1 MAKDYKIMAKN
12 YKIMQK
18 ILHQI
23 DWYKSIQ
30 DSFIFSIKSQYRILK
45 TVDCKTSLL

>member
-12 YKIMQK
+12 YITQK